1 MATWTKND
9 LKRQFD
15 FVTSQGWVG
24 HFHEAANDY
33 DFPIATLLALG
44 SRETNLKN
52 IVGDGGHGYGI
63 MQIDDRSFPDWCH
76 SGTWQD
82 ARADILKGALVLDAK
97 RQQIRAGQG
106 KLLNI
111 GGESFTGKPD
121 LTQDEVLRT
130 TLAAYNSGLWAY
142 YSLTKSN
149 DPDARTTGRDY
160 SADTLARAAVFAQ
173 LV

>member
-1 MATWTKND
+1 MNGINFALLTDQLRIVERFTRTAQDKLSYDATIEDPGTWARPWTMHVD
-9 LKRQFD
+9 YPLDPTYELFEYAC
-15 FVTSQGWVG
+15 
-24 HFHEAANDY
+24 HEAN
-33 DFPIATLLALG
+33 
-44 SRETNLKN
+44 
-52 IVGDGGHGYGI
+52 YG
-63 MQIDDRSFPDWCH
+63 M
-76 SGTWQD
+76 
-82 ARADILKGALVLDAK
+82 ADILKGALVLDAK